1 MRRFIRRPSAA
12 MVVACSALLVA
23 LGGTSVAAVSQIV
36 PRNSVG
42 TVQLKDNAVA
52 TTKLR
57 NNSITSPK
65 VRNRS
70 LLSVDFA
77 VGQIPVGPAGPTGA
91 AGPAGPAGAQGP
103 AGPQGRWAHI
113 LETGAIASQS
123 GGITVIHGGLGFWFV
138 TFSGATIID
147 KPVLVR
153 VAAERHVPARLD
165 RAVVRRRELCAGRAT
180 TPTR

>member
-12 MVVACSALLVA
+12 MVVARSALLVA

-70 LLSVDFA
+70 LLSV
-77 VGQIPVGPAGPTGA
+77 
-91 AGPAGPAGAQGP
+91 
-103 AGPQGRWAHI
+103 
-113 LETGAIASQS
+113 
-123 GGITVIHGGLGFWFV
+123 
-138 TFSGATIID
+138 
-147 KPVLVR
+147 
-153 VAAERHVPARLD
+153 
-165 RAVVRRRELCAGRAT
+165 
-180 TPTR
+180 